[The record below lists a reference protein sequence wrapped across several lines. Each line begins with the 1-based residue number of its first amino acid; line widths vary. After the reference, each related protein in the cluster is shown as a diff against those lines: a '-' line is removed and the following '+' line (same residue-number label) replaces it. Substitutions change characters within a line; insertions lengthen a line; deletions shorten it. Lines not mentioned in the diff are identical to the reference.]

1 MLGLFYIFLCFL
13 TGVVFCSI
21 FFPRL
26 KNITEVS
33 FDGKKLKLSSYFVL
47 LPAWYYTGSL
57 ILSWT
62 TYLLAYSIG
71 SKGEP
76 LFRANLIVLPVFLII
91 FLLLIGIRVRK
102 YIVTSG
108 EINTTASDTTGRP
121 LGASIIKGIVTH
133 VSSTE
138 WVFLLGVF
146 LLALILMWS
155 TFFIKGDKLYVGL
168 TVFGD
173 FSPHLGMIRSFSE
186 GNNFPTWYSHF
197 AGEDIRYHFMFLFMV
212 GNLEYLGLPLDFAF
226 NIPSMLSFIGA
237 FMLLYVLG
245 VKVSGRKMAGYLTCL
260 FFAFRSSSS
269 LFTFLTQIPKGSSIS
284 QALKSNSVFIGNT
297 PNESWGLFNLNVYCN
312 QRHLAF
318 SLGIM
323 LLAIILFLPH
333 LYNLFDRLRN
343 NKSVKEFTCNFILDK
358 NTWVIKDTRLAIGV
372 GLILG
377 MIAFWNGSVLIAT
390 LASLFLVGICSGRR
404 LELLLSA
411 VIAVVLTFLQ
421 SGLFIH
427 GKAVNPT
434 YFFGFISENKT
445 VFGVADYLIRLLGIL
460 PIVLFAAFLVNN
472 GIKRYLT
479 IVFLMPLI
487 LTFTL
492 SLTVDVTVNHKF
504 LMMSVMLLGVII
516 SDYLVR
522 LLKRKDVILK
532 IGIIFIIVLM
542 TASGIYDFCVLV
554 KQNNPKNSIVL
565 SLDSELTKWVENNSD
580 SKDIYLTSNYS
591 LNQIV
596 LGGGMLFEGWQYY
609 GWSAGYDTP
618 GRDLL
623 VKEMYE
629 AATREEL
636 SKLVEQNNI
645 RFIVVD
651 YDNRNSE
658 SYSLNEVN
666 IANTFACVYTEGTED
681 YKLSIYD
688 TRILLSKD

>member
-1 MLGLFYIFLCFL
+1 MLGVLYIFLCFL
-13 TGVVFCSI
+13 TGFSFCTI
-21 FFPRL
+21 FFPGL
-26 KNITEVS
+26 KNVTAQS
-33 FDGKKLKLSSYFVL
+33 FDGKKLKMSPYFVL

-57 ILSWT
+57 ILTWT
-62 TYLLAYSIG
+62 TYLLAYFIG
-71 SKGEP
+71 SKEDP
-76 LFRANLIVLPVFLII
+76 LFRANLIGLPI
-91 FLLLIGIRVRK
+91 FLVLFIILILISIKK
-102 YIVTSG
+102 YIGNNHKLDDLMNASTKSG
-108 EINTTASDTTGRP
+108 S
-121 LGASIIKGIVTH
+121 
-133 VSSTE
+133 VSPVSPVE
-138 WVFLLGVF
+138 WVFILSVF
-146 LLALILMWS
+146 LLALVLMWS

-168 TVFGD
+168 SVFGD
-173 FSPHLGMIRSFSE
+173 FSPHIGMIRSFSE
-186 GNNFPTWYSHF
+186 GNNIPTWYSHF

-245 VKVSGRKMAGYLTCL
+245 VKASGKKKAGYLTCL
-260 FFAFRSSSS
+260 FFAFRSSKS
-269 LFTFLTQIPKGSSIS
+269 LFTFLSQVPKGSSIL
-284 QALKSNSVFIGNT
+284 QALKSNSTFIGDT

-323 LLAIILFLPH
+323 LLAMLLFLPH
-333 LYNLFDRLRN
+333 LYNLFDRLRGK
-343 NKSVKEFTCNFILDK
+343 KSLKEFTGQFIL
-358 NTWVIKDTRLAIGV
+358 NRQAWVLKDCRLAVGA

-390 LASLFLVGICSGRR
+390 LAMLFLVGICCERR

-411 VIAVVLTFLQ
+411 VLAVVLTLLQ
-421 SGLFIH
+421 SSFFIH

-434 YFFGFISENKT
+434 YFFGFIAENKT
-445 VFGVADYLIRLLGIL
+445 IFGVFDYLIRLLGIL
-460 PIVLFAAFLVNN
+460 PFVLFAAFMVNH

-479 IVFLMPLI
+479 LVFLMPMI

-522 LLKRKDVILK
+522 LSMVRNIVTRIGTILIVIL
-532 IGIIFIIVLM
+532 L
-542 TASGIYDFCVLV
+542 TTSGVYDFYVLL
-554 KQNNPKNSIVL
+554 KQNNPRNAIVL
-565 SLDSELTKWVENNSD
+565 SLDSELTKWVEDNSD
-580 SKDIYLTSNYS
+580 SKDIFLTSNYS

-629 AATREEL
+629 ATTSEEL
-636 SKLVEQNNI
+636 NNLVMQNNI

-651 YDNRNSE
+651 YDNRNSDA
-658 SYSLNEVN
+658 YNLNEDN
-666 IANTFACVYTEGTED
+666 IENTFACVYSEGTDD

-688 TRILLSKD
+688 TRILLSNKN

>member
-1 MLGLFYIFLCFL
+1 MAGLLYIFLCFL
-13 TGVVFCSI
+13 TGYGFCTI
-21 FFPRL
+21 FFPGL
-26 KNITEVS
+26 KKVTAQS
-33 FDGKKLKLSSYFVL
+33 FDGKKLTLSPYFVL

-57 ILSWT
+57 ILTWT
-62 TYLLAYSIG
+62 TYLLAYFIG
-71 SKGEP
+71 SKEEP
-76 LFRANLIVLPVFLII
+76 LFRANLIGLPIFFILFLIFI
-91 FLLLIGIRVRK
+91 LIGIRK
-102 YIVTSG
+102 YKGNSQKTEEPNITKKV
-108 EINTTASDTTGRP
+108 NASSVSP
-121 LGASIIKGIVTH
+121 L
-133 VSSTE
+133 E
-138 WVFLLGVF
+138 WLFILSVF
-146 LLALILMWS
+146 LLAFVLMFS

-168 TVFGD
+168 SVFGD
-173 FSPHLGMIRSFSE
+173 FSPHLGMIRSFSA

-237 FMLLYVLG
+237 FMLLYVLS
-245 VKVSGRKMAGYLTCL
+245 VKVSGQKRAGYLTCL
-260 FFAFRSSSS
+260 FFAFRSSKS
-269 LFTFLTQIPKGSSIS
+269 LFTFLSQVPKGTSMI
-284 QALKSNSVFIGNT
+284 QVLKSNTTFIGDT

-323 LLAIILFLPH
+323 LLVMLLFLPH
-333 LYNLFDRLRN
+333 LYNMFDRLRGGKSLKAFTGQFLL
-343 NKSVKEFTCNFILDK
+343 NKQA
-358 NTWVIKDTRLAIGV
+358 WVLKDIRLALGA

-390 LASLFLVGICSGRR
+390 LAMLFLVGICCERR
-404 LELLLSA
+404 MELLVSA
-411 VIAVVLTFLQ
+411 VIAVILTFLQ
-421 SGLFIH
+421 SGFFIH
-427 GKAVNPT
+427 GKAVNPS
-434 YFFGFISENKT
+434 YFFGFIAENKT
-445 VFGVADYLIRLLGIL
+445 IFGVADYLIRLLGIL
-460 PIVLFAAFLVNN
+460 PFVLFAAFLVHS
-472 GIKRYLT
+472 GLKRYLT
-479 IVFLMPLI
+479 VCFLMPLI

-504 LMMSVMLLGVII
+504 LMMSVMLLGIMI

-522 LLKRKDVILK
+522 LLNRRNLVMRFGVIL
-532 IGIIFIIVLM
+532 IVILM
-542 TASGIYDFCVLV
+542 TTSGIYDFYVLL
-554 KQNNPKNSIVL
+554 KQNNPQNAIVL
-565 SLDSELTKWVENNSD
+565 SMDSELTKWVEKNSD

-629 AATREEL
+629 ASTKEEL
-636 SKLVEQNNI
+636 DNLIKQNKI

-658 SYSLNEVN
+658 AYALNEDT
-666 IANTFACVYTEGTED
+666 IERTYECVYTEGTDD

-688 TRILLSKD
+688 TRILLTN